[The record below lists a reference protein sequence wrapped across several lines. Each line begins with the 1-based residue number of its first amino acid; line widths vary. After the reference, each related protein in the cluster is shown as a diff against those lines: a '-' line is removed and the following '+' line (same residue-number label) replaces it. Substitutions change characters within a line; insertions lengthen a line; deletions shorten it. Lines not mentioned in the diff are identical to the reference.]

1 MTKIGKRFTKPR
13 KAIFHALT
21 NFEKPVTIKEIY
33 HFLKNSIDL
42 ASIYR
47 TLDLM
52 KQSAVV
58 NEIEFG
64 DGKKRYELV
73 TGKNHHHHLVCEN
86 CGDVTDIEMK
96 EEQLLNKIKTKND
109 FRIKRHELEFFGL
122 CQNCQ

>member
-1 MTKIGKRFTKPR
+1 MIKIGKRFTKPR
-13 KAIFHALT
+13 KAIFQALT
-21 NFEKPVTIKEIY
+21 NFKKPVTAKEIY

-52 KQSAVV
+52 KQLTIV

-73 TGKNHHHHLVCEN
+73 TGKNHHHHLVCES
-86 CGDVTDIEMK
+86 CGDVMDVEMK
-96 EEQLLNKIKTKND
+96 EEKLLNKIKTKND
-109 FRIKRHELEFFGL
+109 FKIKRHELEFFGL